1 MRIEEAG
8 SCNDKKNAAVLT
20 RARSKPHSTP
30 VFLREQIVFYM
41 KDMKDVFVESF
52 DQSLGDFESSL
63 NHMAEDGP
71 YGDDCCLQCGA
82 HLLLLRKIRI
92 ICANAE
98 HDREFLPPRVC
109 FT

>member
-1 MRIEEAG
+1 
-8 SCNDKKNAAVLT
+8 
-20 RARSKPHSTP
+20 
-30 VFLREQIVFYM
+30 M

-71 YGDDCCLQCGA
+71 YGDDCCLQCAA